1 MVELKSRTGIARM
14 RAAGRIV
21 ARALDEVR
29 AHAAPGVRVRDLDGI
44 AAKVIA
50 DAGADPL
57 FLGHRSGPG
66 HPPFPA
72 TICASVNDAVV
83 HGVPTGRHL
92 ADGDVVSID
101 CGARLHGWCAD
112 AAITFTVGTPDPADE
127 ALIDATRRALEAGIA
142 AARAGARL
150 GDIGH
155 AIAGV
160 ARGEGYGMTAD
171 HGGHG
176 IGRIMHE
183 APHVANEGPAGRG
196 MPLRAGLVL
205 AVEPILTRGGDGYL
219 LAGDGWTVH
228 TADGSRAAH
237 IEHTVAIT
245 EEGPRVLTAL

>member
-1 MVELKSRTGIARM
+1 MVELKSPAEIVKI

-29 AHAAPGVRVRDLDGI
+29 AHAAPGARVRDLDDI
-44 AAKVIA
+44 ATKVVT

-66 HPPFPA
+66 LPPFPG
-72 TICASVNDAVV
+72 TVCASVNDAVV
-83 HGVPTGRHL
+83 HGIPTDRRL

-112 AAITFTVGTPDPADE
+112 AAVTFTVGTPDPDDE
-127 ALIDATRRALEAGIA
+127 ALIDATRRALDAGIA
-142 AARAGARL
+142 AARVGARL

-160 ARGEGYGMTAD
+160 ARREGYGMTAD

-176 IGRIMHE
+176 IGRMMHE
-183 APHVANEGPAGRG
+183 APHVPNESPAGRG
-196 MPLRAGLVL
+196 IPLRAGLVL
-205 AVEPILTRGGDGYL
+205 ALEPMLTRGGDGYRL
-219 LAGDGWTVH
+219 DRDGWTVY

-237 IEHTVAIT
+237 AEHTVAIT
-245 EEGPRVLTAL
+245 EDGPLVLTAV